1 MNRNFEKYAELLL
14 KRCLNLNTPR
24 PLLITAPIKAIDFV
38 EILTHKAY
46 ELGITDIYY
55 DWSDE
60 NLKHEQLLHLSD
72 ENLLKSP
79 FWSKEIWDEYAKKD
93 AAFLMLY
100 SDDINLMSDV
110 PEDKITLTANR
121 SRSSRP
127 LFKKRQRV
135 DEVPWCIALV
145 PTLGYAKKVFP
156 NSVDPVADAWD
167 AIFKCCLVYEEDPI
181 KAWDEKVKKIQKRC
195 DILNDYQFKSL
206 HYTNSLGTDLTIEL
220 PENHI
225 WSGAGKGGLI
235 VNMPSEEVFTSP
247 KYDGINGIVYSARP
261 LVYNGVLIENF
272 SFTFENGRIVKVE
285 AENGKEILE
294 NMISTDEGSNYLGEV
309 ALVDYDSPISN
320 TNIIFYETLY
330 DENASCHLAIGDSF
344 PTCLLNG
351 ENMSAAE
358 LKEHGLNNSLVHTD
372 FMVGNFDLKIVAT
385 TKDNR
390 EILIFNNGN
399 FVLD

>member
-24 PLLITAPIKAIDFV
+24 PLLVTAPIKAIDFV

-100 SDDINLMSDV
+100 SDDIDLMSDV

-372 FMVGNFDLKIVAT
+372 FMVGNFDLKIVGT

>member
-24 PLLITAPIKAIDFV
+24 PLLVTAPIKAIDFV

-100 SDDINLMSDV
+100 SDDIDLMSDV

-156 NSVDPVADAWD
+156 NSADPVADAWD

-206 HYTNSLGTDLTIEL
+206 HYINSLGTDLTIEL

-235 VNMPSEEVFTSP
+235 VNIIALLIASVISAKLFWLTLVICCVCPQIDSYIIAPKVYGKTNNIHPLISIFAVFAGGILGGFIGIIISLPLTIIIITTFKFFRNDIDNKLEE
-247 KYDGINGIVYSARP
+247 I
-261 LVYNGVLIENF
+261 
-272 SFTFENGRIVKVE
+272 
-285 AENGKEILE
+285 
-294 NMISTDEGSNYLGEV
+294 
-309 ALVDYDSPISN
+309 
-320 TNIIFYETLY
+320 
-330 DENASCHLAIGDSF
+330 
-344 PTCLLNG
+344 
-351 ENMSAAE
+351 
-358 LKEHGLNNSLVHTD
+358 
-372 FMVGNFDLKIVAT
+372 
-385 TKDNR
+385 KDNKK
-390 EILIFNNGN
+390 
-399 FVLD
+399 

>member
-24 PLLITAPIKAIDFV
+24 PLLVTAPIKAIDFV

-100 SDDINLMSDV
+100 SDDIDLMSDV

-156 NSVDPVADAWD
+156 NSADPVADAWD

-372 FMVGNFDLKIVAT
+372 FMVGNFDLKIVGT